1 VSINLR
7 PSLAQ
12 IKQAMEASEYLHSAR
27 KGIMVCTLTL
37 HSSSWLA
44 TLTGEATLT
53 VYSTGNLLALT
64 KTVLAVNDAA
74 SFNGFLFKING
85 SLVLFA
91 HEESDRG
98 EVAIGP
104 N

>member
-1 VSINLR
+1 
-7 PSLAQ
+7 
-12 IKQAMEASEYLHSAR
+12 
-27 KGIMVCTLTL
+27 MVCTLTL
-37 HSSSWLA
+37 DSSSWLA

-64 KTVLAVNDAA
+64 KTVFAISDAA

-91 HEESDRG
+91 HGESDRQRH
-98 EVAIGP
+98 AIGP